1 MPYLGEAVRVITI
14 AAMTAL
20 FAVTMGWLPISP
32 LMAPEQAPPEVAQR
46 NRFERAAAEICGIN
60 ASFTEIGNGVIQC
73 ATKHGR
79 KTRQGAI
86 K

>member
-1 MPYLGEAVRVITI
+1 MNYITTAALALLAAVVMGVLPLTP
-14 AAMTAL
+14 AMGDHDTQDL
-20 FAVTMGWLPISP
+20 KRQS
-32 LMAPEQAPPEVAQR
+32 
-46 NRFERAAAEICGIN
+46 RFERGAQELCGIN

-79 KTRQGAI
+79 KTRKGEI

>member
-1 MPYLGEAVRVITI
+1 MNYITTI
-14 AAMTAL
+14 ALAAL
-20 FAVTMGWLPISP
+20 FAVVMGWLPLTPVMGDPDTQDLKRQS
-32 LMAPEQAPPEVAQR
+32 
-46 NRFERAAAEICGIN
+46 RFERGAQELCGIN

-79 KTRQGAI
+79 KTRKGEI

>member
-1 MPYLGEAVRVITI
+1 MNYITTAALALLGAVV
-14 AAMTAL
+14 
-20 FAVTMGWLPISP
+20 MGVLPISP

-79 KTRQGAI
+79 KTRKGEI